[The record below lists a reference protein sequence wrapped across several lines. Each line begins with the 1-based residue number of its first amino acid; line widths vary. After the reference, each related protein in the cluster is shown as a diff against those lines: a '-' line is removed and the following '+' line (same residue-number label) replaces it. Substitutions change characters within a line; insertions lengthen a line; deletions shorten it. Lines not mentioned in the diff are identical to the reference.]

1 MLSSSIC
8 CSIIA
13 SFEMS
18 LGIYLLYGVEFA
30 WFHCRLYCFLI
41 GCLFGSLLILMGL
54 CEFWRMVRTARLSCH
69 WNHGSWRKWPRC
81 CPKSVLSVHCAYW
94 AAVWIATTHKHAY
107 LRAHTNTHTNTYT
120 FASSQRLL
128 YIVHL
133 GVVWVQFLWLFGLVS
148 QTCSAMEIVLD
159 RSIFMA
165 SLFPLVIGLT

>member
-1 MLSSSIC
+1 MISLSFILFSYWM
-8 CSIIA
+8 
-13 SFEMS
+13 SF
-18 LGIYLLYGVEFA
+18 
-30 WFHCRLYCFLI
+30 
-41 GCLFGSLLILMGL
+41 
-54 CEFWRMVRTARLSCH
+54 
-69 WNHGSWRKWPRC
+69 
-81 CPKSVLSVHCAYW
+81 
-94 AAVWIATTHKHAY
+94 WIAAYPDGALRVLEDGKDRSLKLPLEPWFMEKMTALLPKVGIERSLRLLGGGVNRKHTHKHAY

-165 SLFPLVIGLT
+165 SLFPLIIGRT